1 MARLTAAICIGTYN
15 QARYLREAV
24 ASALAQSYP
33 IDEIWIADDAS
44 TDATPE
50 ILHALHEAYPRLH
63 IFRQSVNRGLPGNLS
78 WLLAQPHTD
87 LIVRLDSDD
96 RLSPDYV
103 AVLAEQ
109 MARHPE
115 AGYAHCNVAEMD
127 IDGREQRVRRLA
139 RMQEYESPD
148 EALRA
153 GARGYRVAA
162 NCILYRAAALR
173 KVDYYRPTLD
183 WRACEDWHLIVRLT
197 LAGWGNVYVPRT
209 LVHYRFW
216 EDAAGVR
223 AARKIPDVR
232 ESVEIYR
239 TLLMPAYAERGWSLR
254 PLQRA
259 MQQRAR
265 NYAEALDAPQF
276 SAEERAELQRQLLRL
291 DDSRRTRV
299 RIWQATH
306 GLAPWIR
313 WSDRMRYRGKD
324 LLKFFLL
331 RWRAMRSSPLPAARE
346 KN

>member
-1 MARLTAAICIGTYN
+1 MTRLTTAICIGTYN

-24 ASALAQSYP
+24 LSALAQSAP
-33 IDEIWIADDAS
+33 ADEIWIADDAS
-44 TDATPE
+44 TDETPE
-50 ILHALHEAYPRLH
+50 ILRALHAEYPRLH
-63 IFRQSVNRGLPGNLS
+63 IARQPENLGLPGNLS

-96 RLSPDYV
+96 RLEPDYV
-103 AVLAEQ
+103 AVLAAQ
-109 MARHPE
+109 MERHVE
-115 AGYAHCNVAEMD
+115 AGYAHCNVIEMD
-127 IDGREQRVRRLA
+127 IEGRDQRVRRLA
-139 RMQEYESPD
+139 RTQEYESPD

-173 KVDYYRPTLD
+173 QVNYYIPTLD

-197 LAGWGNVYVPRT
+197 LAGWGNAYVPRP

-232 ESVEIYR
+232 ESVELYR

-254 PLQRA
+254 PLHRA
-259 MQQRAR
+259 MQLRAR

-291 DDSRRTRV
+291 DDTWLTRM
-299 RIWQATH
+299 RLWQATH

-313 WSDRMRYRGKD
+313 WSDRMRYRTKD

-331 RWRAMRSSPLPAARE
+331 RLRAMLCSSMLAARE